1 MLENK
6 FKRVYLLHGEEDF
19 LINKRF
25 VELEKQIVKPEFE
38 DFNKFVYYGLDANP
52 VHILDQASTFP
63 MLGGPQ
69 LIILKNA
76 NQFRKWDELV
86 PYVSSPSDFTV
97 FLIVH
102 PEKKIDGR
110 SVFYKKV
117 KKLEKEGLAEIFE
130 AKKLYDN
137 KIPDWIVGEVKNM
150 GYQIDLPNAALLAEY
165 LGNNLEGIIKE
176 INKMVIN
183 LPEGSK
189 SISESMIKKYVGLS
203 RKYSVFELQKSMAF
217 GQWEKSS
224 EIAYFMS
231 QDAKSNPIYMV
242 TGALHNFFSRIY
254 KVHSLKRRNDQEVA
268 KALKLGHA
276 FFAKEYVAAASNF
289 SRPKCERVFDLL
301 FQYDLKSKGI
311 HSPTVDEDELLRSL
325 VGDIL
330 IVGAANEN

>member
-1 MLENK
+1 MENK
-6 FKRVYLLHGEEDF
+6 FKRIYLLHGEEDF
-19 LINKRF
+19 LVNKRF
-25 VELEKQIVKPEFE
+25 SELEKQIVKPEFE

-69 LIILKNA
+69 LIVLRNA

-86 PYVSSPSDFTV
+86 SYVSSPSDFTV
-97 FLIVH
+97 LLIVH

-110 SVFYKKV
+110 TVFYKKV

-137 KIPDWIVGEVKNM
+137 KVPDWIVGEVKNL
-150 GYQIDLPNAALLAEY
+150 GYQIDLSNAALLAEY

-176 INKMVIN
+176 INKMVLN

-189 SISESMIKKYVGLS
+189 SISEAMIKKYVGLS

-217 GQWEKSS
+217 GKWDKSS
-224 EIAYFMS
+224 EIAYYMS
-231 QDAKSNPIYMV
+231 QDAKSNPIYMI

-254 KVHSLKRRNDQEVA
+254 KVHSLQKRTDQEVA
-268 KALKLGHA
+268 KALSLGHA
-276 FFAKEYVAAASNF
+276 FFAKEYVSAVKFFNKS
-289 SRPKCERVFDLL
+289 KCEKIFDLL

-311 HSPTVDEDELLRSL
+311 HSPSVDEPELLKAL
-325 VGDIL
+325 VGDII
-330 IVGAANEN
+330 IVGTSNEN